1 MQLFHRNILG
11 LLALLLSTTTV
22 QGEQQEEVQ
31 GEQQEEAEAEA
42 YYGSTEI
49 EVCADSVIEVK
60 DVSIVCDS
68 PGTYYYG
75 SSKYRNSVSCAPG
88 DKAKV
93 QIDFYIADPDTIQSA
108 GGYSIVDVNIDAGW
122 YTQKKVVY
130 ENADLCS
137 LSSMKSSSQSTC
149 PFQGYYS
156 IKTQFYWDD
165 QSQNS
170 GYSFVP
176 TVTVGFKSSVNQG
189 SYDYGGANT
198 NLCRGNTFVTWS
210 DNVAKSYA
218 NAVSNFI
225 KTFGILLFTI
235 AVMGAFIWF
244 LAKRPTSF
252 ADAKAK
258 LGVSK
263 KKNALLE
270 DEFDFDKMR
279 TTGNA
284 TNVDILD
291 F

>member
-1 MQLFHRNILG
+1 
-11 LLALLLSTTTV
+11 
-22 QGEQQEEVQ
+22 
-31 GEQQEEAEAEA
+31 
-42 YYGSTEI
+42 
-49 EVCADSVIEVK
+49 
-60 DVSIVCDS
+60 
-68 PGTYYYG
+68 
-75 SSKYRNSVSCAPG
+75 
-88 DKAKV
+88 V

-137 LSSMKSSSQSTC
+137 LSSMKSWSKTTC

-156 IKTQFYWDD
+156 IKTQFYWEEQT
-165 QSQNS
+165 QSS
-170 GYSFVP
+170 DYSFVP
-176 TVTVGFKSSVNQG
+176 TLTVGFKSSVNQAA
-189 SYDYGGANT
+189 YDYGGANT

-218 NAVSNFI
+218 NAVSNFM

-263 KKNALLE
+263 KNALLE
-270 DEFDFDKMR
+270 DEFDFNKIR
-279 TTGNA
+279 TSGNN